1 MRDWDILTEIVTA
14 SNQQDYP
21 ALYRTLGNP
30 LYDIKNKP
38 QCIHAALSSI
48 LLTKEH
54 IETYREQ
61 LLAFA
66 LSVDS
71 SEMQDLRTSMRFS
84 ILKDQLGIKPVTE
97 DKSHA

>member
-21 ALYRTLGNP
+21 ALYRALGNP

-38 QCIHAALSSI
+38 QCIQAALSSI

-54 IETYREQ
+54 IEIYRAQ

-66 LSVDS
+66 LSVES
-71 SEMQDLRTSMRFS
+71 SEMRDLRTAMRFT
-84 ILKDQLGIKPVTE
+84 ILKEELGIKPAAE